1 MQPLLLSLFVFFG
14 RTSVLSE
21 KNEVCEA
28 LVIRECLDHS
38 RVLLKVLESG
48 DKTLSKKDCDDLKV
62 SHKRFRANS
71 VFTNVRF

>member
-1 MQPLLLSLFVFFG
+1 MQLLLLSLFVFFG
-14 RTSVLSE
+14 RTSVFSE

-28 LVIRECLDHS
+28 HVIRECLDHS

-48 DKTLSKKDCDDLKV
+48 DKSLSKKDCDDLQV